1 VIHPLKRLV
10 WRPPLQSPTLF
21 LTLLLLTTQ
30 LPAQSTPPTCPGDEP
45 AATKS
50 IRPGIARPT
59 TDALEAVAAAAAA
72 DPTFIISAEPLPN
85 FGIERLR
92 LADYADCAGTSGCY
106 WADLEAQIRRAE
118 IELDRI
124 AAIHKAANPHDKLAI
139 VLDIDETSLSSYCE
153 EKHEDYGYIRT
164 MFETWI
170 VSPEASIPIPGTL
183 RLFNHARSLG
193 IEVFFITG
201 RAGANG
207 ISSSG
212 NPVTDQTAATARNLT
227 AAGYK
232 GWTRLIL
239 RNQSEI
245 GMPTTAYKAS
255 ERAKIV
261 ADGYHIILNMGDQW
275 SDLNGDPKAEVS
287 VKLPNPFYYLP

>member
-1 VIHPLKRLV
+1 MKLIA
-10 WRPPLQSPTLF
+10 
-21 LTLLLLTTQ
+21 LLLALALP
-30 LPAQSTPPTCPGDEP
+30 LPAQSTPPACPGDEP

-92 LADYADCAGTSGCY
+92 LADYADCVGTTGCY
-106 WADLEAQIRRAE
+106 WADLEAQIQRAE
-118 IELDRI
+118 IQLDRI
-124 AAIHKAANPHDKLAI
+124 AAIHKAANPQEKLAI

-170 VSPEASIPIPGTL
+170 VSPEASIPILGTL
-183 RLFNHARSLG
+183 RLFNYARSLG

-201 RAGANG
+201 RTGANG
-207 ISSSG
+207 ISSNG
-212 NPVTDQTAATARNLT
+212 NPVTDQTAATARNLA

-239 RNQSEI
+239 RNKPEI

-261 ADGYHIILNMGDQW
+261 AEGYRIILNMGDQW

>member
-1 VIHPLKRLV
+1 
-10 WRPPLQSPTLF
+10 
-21 LTLLLLTTQ
+21 
-30 LPAQSTPPTCPGDEP
+30 
-45 AATKS
+45 
-50 IRPGIARPT
+50 
-59 TDALEAVAAAAAA
+59 
-72 DPTFIISAEPLPN
+72 
-85 FGIERLR
+85 
-92 LADYADCAGTSGCY
+92 
-106 WADLEAQIRRAE
+106 
-118 IELDRI
+118 
-124 AAIHKAANPHDKLAI
+124 
-139 VLDIDETSLSSYCE
+139 
-153 EKHEDYGYIRT
+153 

-201 RAGANG
+201 RSGANG
-207 ISSSG
+207 ISSNGS
-212 NPVTDQTAATARNLT
+212 PITDQTAATARNLT
-227 AAGYK
+227 TAGYK

-245 GMPTTAYKAS
+245 GMPTTVYKAS

-275 SDLNGDPKAEVS
+275 SDLNGDPKAEIS

>member
-1 VIHPLKRLV
+1 VIHPLRRLV
-10 WRPPLQSPTLF
+10 WRPPLQSPIIL
-21 LTLLLLTTQ
+21 LILLLLTTT

-45 AATKS
+45 ATKS

-59 TDALEAVAAAAAA
+59 TDALEATAAAAAA

-92 LADYADCAGTSGCY
+92 LADYADCVGTTGCY
-106 WADLEAQIRRAE
+106 WADLEAQIQRAE
-118 IELDRI
+118 VELDRI

-183 RLFNHARSLG
+183 RLFNHARALG

-201 RAGANG
+201 RSGANG
-207 ISSSG
+207 ISSNG
-212 NPVTDQTAATARNLT
+212 TPAIDQTAATARNLT
-227 AAGYK
+227 TAGYK

-245 GMPTTAYKAS
+245 GMPTTAYKAA

>member
-1 VIHPLKRLV
+1 MKLKAL
-10 WRPPLQSPTLF
+10 L
-21 LTLLLLTTQ
+21 LTLLFTCH

-50 IRPGIARPT
+50 IRPGTARPT
-59 TDALEAVAAAAAA
+59 ADALEVVAASAAA
-72 DPTFIISAEPLPN
+72 DPSFIIAAEPVPN

-92 LADYADCAGTSGCY
+92 LADYADCAGTNGCY
-106 WADLEAQIRRAE
+106 WADLEAQIQRAE
-118 IELDRI
+118 VALDLI
-124 AAIHKAANPHDKLAI
+124 AAKHKAANPQEKLAI

-164 MFETWI
+164 MFEAWI
-170 VSPEASIPIPGTL
+170 TSPEASIPIPGTL

-201 RAGANG
+201 RSGANG
-207 ISSSG
+207 VYPSG
-212 NPVTDQTAATARNLT
+212 TPYEDQTASTARNLT

-232 GWTRLIL
+232 GWKRLIL

-245 GMPTTAYKAS
+245 SMPTTQYKAA
-255 ERAKIV
+255 ERAKIE
-261 ADGYHIILNMGDQW
+261 AEGYRIILNMGDQW
-275 SDLNGDPKAEVS
+275 SDLNGAPKAEVS

>member
-1 VIHPLKRLV
+1 MK
-10 WRPPLQSPTLF
+10 
-21 LTLLLLTTQ
+21 LTALLLNFLLIAN
-30 LPAQSTPPTCPGDEP
+30 LPAQSTPPPCPGDEP

-50 IRPGIARPT
+50 MRPT
-59 TDALEAVAAAAAA
+59 TARPPADALAGVAAAAAA

-92 LADYADCAGTSGCY
+92 LADYADCVGENGCY

-118 IELDRI
+118 VELDRL
-124 AAIHKAANPHDKLAI
+124 AAAHKAANPREKLAI

-170 VSPEASIPIPGTL
+170 VSPEASIPIPGTV
-183 RLFNHARSLG
+183 RLFNHARALG

-201 RAGANG
+201 RPGANG
-207 ISSSG
+207 VSPSG
-212 NPVTDQTAATARNLT
+212 NPITDQTAATAHNLT

-245 GMPTTAYKAS
+245 GMPTTEYKAA

-261 ADGYHIILNMGDQW
+261 AEGYRIILNMGDQW
-275 SDLNGDPKAEVS
+275 SDLNGAPKAEIS

>member
-1 VIHPLKRLV
+1 MKLPALL
-10 WRPPLQSPTLF
+10 
-21 LTLLLLTTQ
+21 LTLLLVVN
-30 LPAQSTPPTCPGDEP
+30 LPAQSTPPNCPGDRP

-50 IRPGIARPT
+50 MRATTARTPA
-59 TDALEAVAAAAAA
+59 DALEVVAAAAAA

-85 FGIERLR
+85 FGVARLR
-92 LADYADCAGTSGCY
+92 LADYADCVGENGCY

-118 IELDRI
+118 VEMDRI
-124 AAIHKAANPHDKLAI
+124 AAIHKAANLQEKLAI

-153 EKHEDYGYIRT
+153 EKHEDYGYIRG

-239 RNQSEI
+239 RNKSEI

-261 ADGYHIILNMGDQW
+261 AEGYRLILNMGDQW
-275 SDLNGDPKAEVS
+275 RDLNGDPKAEVS

>member
-1 VIHPLKRLV
+1 VIHPLRRLV
-10 WRPPLQSPTLF
+10 WRPPLQSPLA
-21 LTLLLLTTQ
+21 LLILLLALP

-59 TDALEAVAAAAAA
+59 TDALEAIAASAAA
-72 DPTFIISAEPLPN
+72 DPTFIIPAEPLPN

-92 LADYADCAGTSGCY
+92 LADYADCVGTTGCY
-106 WADLEAQIRRAE
+106 WADLEAQIQRAE
-118 IELDRI
+118 IQLDRI
-124 AAIHKAANPHDKLAI
+124 ATIHKATNPQEKLAI

-183 RLFNHARSLG
+183 RLFNRARSLG

-201 RAGANG
+201 RTGANG
-207 ISSSG
+207 ISLNG

-245 GMPTTAYKAS
+245 GIPTTTYKAA

-261 ADGYHIILNMGDQW
+261 ADGYRIILNMGDQW